1 MVAIIV
7 EDAPHLFDQN
17 LSDNTEFRWS
27 ESLVRKYIVNN
38 LGWSWRA
45 TTKAT
50 QKLPDDVDKIL
61 EEAYLCEVY
70 VVGTTHGPEKSG
82 PKRTSRTSGG
92 HQTSDRSFGSIQKR
106 TGRNVHFSKCTLGEG
121 WHRSETK
128 LHGRAG
134 WHRTFTFGSVRNN
147 LMNGMGA
154 VYPDSERVAGHR
166 WTS

>member
-70 VVGTTHGPEKSG
+70 VVGNYT
-82 PKRTSRTSGG
+82 RSRE
-92 HQTSDRSFGSIQKR
+92 
-106 TGRNVHFSKCTLGEG
+106 V
-121 WHRSETK
+121 RSETNFTDERTLLQ
-128 LHGRAG
+128 LHPVRVGIEPSLSARSG
-134 WHRTFTFGSVRNN
+134 TCILTRRGSRDI
-147 LMNGMGA
+147 G
-154 VYPDSERVAGHR
+154 GHLSDFLAMLLSKQIDANSDNE
-166 WTS
+166 TD